1 MFIVWDFVLGRSS
14 QNDFFKL
21 LYQVLLGQEQGP
33 RMGSFIKLYGID
45 KTILLIDKVINQ
57 QSNNKIIN
65 D

>member
-1 MFIVWDFVLGRSS
+1 MDVSGKKYKFNNLRDYFQLI
-14 QNDFFKL
+14 
-21 LYQVLLGQEQGP
+21 YEVLLGQKQGP
-33 RMGSFIKLYGID
+33 SLGSFISLYGID